1 MKQLKENVLLING
14 CSHAA
19 GYEIDGNDISLD
31 SANNRQLSFGNK
43 LAVFLQLRPI
53 NIATGASTN
62 SAIMRSTIEWI
73 EENYKSDEMKL
84 TVLLAWTEPSRLEAP
99 ILIKSGAT
107 HDEYADWKTK
117 SHKNFLR
124 INVGAKT
131 KSPFNNVILDGVHSQ
146 QEMYEIYQE
155 FQIHADDFNKI
166 ETLNK
171 VLMMQ
176 YYLSNKKID
185 YIFCDGSSTP
195 YFDRDYFDFYVKN
208 IDAKYYHNF
217 LSYENAFWQKYT
229 RLGYKNETAKYFH
242 HSAKAH
248 QVYALELYEFYQ
260 KIYGTNT

>member
-1 MKQLKENVLLING
+1 MKQLKEKVLLING

-19 GYEIDGNDISLD
+19 GYEIDGNEVSLD
-31 SANNRQLSFGNK
+31 SVNNRQLSFGNK
-43 LAVFLQLRPI
+43 LAQFLQFRPI
-53 NIATGASTN
+53 NIATGGSTN

-73 EENYKSDEMKL
+73 EENYKPDEMEL

-99 ILIKSGAT
+99 TMIKSGAT

-124 INVGAKT
+124 INAGANLPKD
-131 KSPFNNVILDGVHSQ
+131 SIENIDGVHSN
-146 QEMYEIYQE
+146 QELYKIYQE

-217 LSYENAFWQKYT
+217 LSYENAFWQKYK
-229 RLGYKNETAKYFH
+229 RLGYKNENAKYFH

-248 QVYALELYEFYQ
+248 QVYALELYNFY
-260 KIYGTNT
+260 KIVYGTNT